1 MLDLA
6 SSGGRGD
13 EEEQEVRVKKP
24 KGVAAIIGLQTEGL
38 NDKKKKNTLSKA
50 DAAAGNFQK
59 AELSRREREVL
70 EAGAA
75 ERRHYQLTKEG
86 KTADSKKDMARL
98 KAMREQRE
106 AKKKK
111 REAKEAKAAAE
122 EMAAAAQL
130 KSDKAAAARN
140 GPSDDDDDDVPTK
153 IALKKMKPA
162 QLKELLKKKKESTQ
176 GSKSE
181 LQKRALKVCG
191 YA

>member
-130 KSDKAAAARN
+130 KSDKADAARN